1 MLARDTDWRQGDLL
15 TVDTAAALD
24 LVGATDQGRRVIV
37 ITHDCDLPNEGEHYV
52 EVILAEL
59 VVKDPKPDPQL
70 SYAKNPR
77 RLHLVYEGAAAEP
90 LILELRHGDRR
101 SVPKGDF
108 AKRAVK
114 DHKLALPVDAKRAL
128 KQWLA
133 ARYGRP
139 AFPNA
144 FEERLRK
151 RSGKRSVEQ
160 RIARILEPEAKYLVG
175 LFFDLGEQRGVEVVD
190 GEPYAL
196 SISVVYDATE
206 GGANARLSA
215 ERVAGQLRELFEQTY
230 GKPDA
235 ATEIALD
242 ACEAVAD
249 THLTLADLRRVD
261 QWRLEYLSLRDEE
274 QGDFLPVGEMPV

>member
-1 MLARDTDWRQGDLL
+1 MLTRDTDWRQGDLL
-15 TVDTAAALD
+15 TQETAAKLTALNGA
-24 LVGATDQGRRVIV
+24 VGEKHRVVV
-37 ITHDCDLPNEGEHYV
+37 ITHDCDLPNDGETAV
-52 EVILAEL
+52 EVILAD
-59 VVKDPKPDPQL
+59 VVTGANPQF

-77 RLHLVYEGAAAEP
+77 KLHLGYEITGGQP
-90 LILELRHGDRR
+90 IVVELRHAERR
-101 SVPKGDF
+101 VIPKSEFEQHAARDGN
-108 AKRAVK
+108 A
-114 DHKLALPVDAKRAL
+114 LLPVDAKRAL

-144 FEERLRK
+144 FEDRLRK
-151 RSGKRSVEQ
+151 PVDKKNTVEKRIGK
-160 RIARILEPEAKYLVG
+160 ILEPEAKHLVG
-175 LFFDLGEQRGVEVVD
+175 LFFDLGEQRLAEVSA

-206 GGANARLSA
+206 GGTQARQSA
-215 ERVAGQLRELFEQTY
+215 ETVASQLRELFEQVY

-249 THLTLADLRRVD
+249 TSITLADLRRVD
-261 QWRLEYLSLRDEE
+261 QWRLEYISLGDDDH
-274 QGDFLPVGEMPV
+274 GDFLPVGEMPA

>member
-1 MLARDTDWRQGDLL
+1 MLARDTAWRQGDLL
-15 TVDTAAALD
+15 ICETAAALN
-24 LVGATDQGRRVIV
+24 LVAAAEDGRRVIV
-37 ITHDCDLPNEGEHYV
+37 ITHDCDLPHDGESYV
-52 EVILAEL
+52 EVIIAES
-59 VVKDPKPDPQL
+59 VVKPDPQL

-77 RLHLVYEGAAAEP
+77 RLHLAYQNSDALP

-108 AKRAVK
+108 AECAVK
-114 DHKLALPVDAKRAL
+114 DNSLALPVDAKRAL

-139 AFPNA
+139 AFPNE

-151 RSGKRSVEQ
+151 GKVE
-160 RIARILEPEAKYLVG
+160 RKIAKILEPNAKYLVG
-175 LFFDLGEQRGVEVVD
+175 LFFDLSEQRGAEAVG

-196 SISVVYDATE
+196 SVSVVYDATE
-206 GGANARLSA
+206 GGSDARLSA
-215 ERVAGQLRELFEQTY
+215 EQVARRLRELFEKTY
-230 GKPDA
+230 GKPDV

-242 ACEAVAD
+242 TCEAVAD

-261 QWRLEYLSLRDEE
+261 QWRLEYISLRDCD
-274 QGDFLPVGEMPV
+274 QADFLPVGEMPA

>member
-1 MLARDTDWRQGDLL
+1 MLTRDTDWRQGDLL
-15 TVDTAAALD
+15 TQETAVKLTALN
-24 LVGATDQGRRVIV
+24 GAVCEAHRVVV
-37 ITHDCDLPNEGEHYV
+37 ITHDCDIPHEGEISV
-52 EVILAEL
+52 EVIVAD
-59 VVKDPKPDPQL
+59 VVSAPNPQF

-77 RLHLVYEGAAAEP
+77 KLHLGYEVAGGQSVVV
-90 LILELRHGDRR
+90 ELRHAERR
-101 SVPKGDF
+101 IVPKGEFEKHAARD
-108 AKRAVK
+108 
-114 DHKLALPVDAKRAL
+114 DHASLPIDGKRAL

-144 FEERLRK
+144 FENRLRQIVSRK
-151 RSGKRSVEQ
+151 NSVERQ
-160 RIARILEPEAKYLVG
+160 IGKILEPKAKHLVG
-175 LFFDLGEQRGVEVVD
+175 LFFDLGEQRSAEVPA

-206 GGANARLSA
+206 GGTQARESA
-215 ERVAGQLRELFEQTY
+215 EEVASQLRELFGQAY

-249 THLTLADLRRVD
+249 TSITLADLRRVD
-261 QWRLEYLSLRDEE
+261 QWRLEYISLSDDDH
-274 QGDFLPVGEMPV
+274 GDFLSVGETPA

>member
-1 MLARDTDWRQGDLL
+1 M
-15 TVDTAAALD
+15 
-24 LVGATDQGRRVIV
+24 V
-37 ITHDCDLPNEGEHYV
+37 ITHDCDLPHESEHCV
-52 EVILAEL
+52 EVIVAEL

-77 RLHLVYEGAAAEP
+77 RLHLAYEGADAAP

-101 SVPKGDF
+101 SLLKGDF
-108 AKRAVK
+108 AERAVK
-114 DHKLALPVDAKRAL
+114 DNSLALPVDAKRAL

-151 RSGKRSVEQ
+151 LSGKRTVEHL
-160 RIARILEPEAKYLVG
+160 IAKILEPDAKHLVG
-175 LFFDLGEQRGVEVVD
+175 LFFDLGEQRGAEAGE

-196 SISVVYDATE
+196 SISVVYDANE
-206 GGANARLSA
+206 GGSEARLSA
-215 ERVAGQLRELFEQTY
+215 EQVARRLSELFEKSY
-230 GKPDA
+230 GKPDIA
-235 ATEIALD
+235 AEIALD

-249 THLTLADLRRVD
+249 TRMTLADLRRVD
-261 QWRLEYLSLRDEE
+261 QWRLEYLSLSSEDR
-274 QGDFLPVGEMPV
+274 GDFLPAGATPI

>member
-15 TVDTAAALD
+15 TCETAVALG
-24 LVGATDQGRRVIV
+24 LVGATDQGHRAMV
-37 ITHDCDLPNEGEHYV
+37 ITHDCDLPHESEHCV
-52 EVILAEL
+52 EVIVAEL

-77 RLHLVYEGAAAEP
+77 RLHLAYEGADAAP

-108 AKRAVK
+108 AERAVK
-114 DHKLALPVDAKRAL
+114 DNSLALPVDAKRAL

-151 RSGKRSVEQ
+151 LSGKRTVEHL
-160 RIARILEPEAKYLVG
+160 IAKILEPDAKHLVG
-175 LFFDLGEQRGVEVVD
+175 LFFDLGEQRGAEAGE

-196 SISVVYDATE
+196 SISVVYDANE
-206 GGANARLSA
+206 GGSEARLSA
-215 ERVAGQLRELFEQTY
+215 EQVARRLSELFEKSY
-230 GKPDA
+230 GKPDIA
-235 ATEIALD
+235 AEIALD

-249 THLTLADLRRVD
+249 TRMTLADLRRVD
-261 QWRLEYLSLRDEE
+261 QWRLAYLSLSSEDR
-274 QGDFLPVGEMPV
+274 GDFLPAGAT

>member
-1 MLARDTDWRQGDLL
+1 MLGRDTDWRQGDLL
-15 TVDTAAALD
+15 TREAAAALG
-24 LVGATDQGRRVIV
+24 LVAAVDEERRVIV
-37 ITHDCDLPNEGEHYV
+37 ITHDCDLPHGSELCV
-52 EVILAEL
+52 EVIVAEM
-59 VVKDPKPDPQL
+59 VVKEDPQL

-77 RLHLVYEGAAAEP
+77 RLHLAYEGINAAP

-108 AKRAVK
+108 AERAVK
-114 DHKLALPVDAKRAL
+114 DHSLALPIDAKRIL

-139 AFPNA
+139 AFPNE

-151 RSGKRSVEQ
+151 GKVE
-160 RIARILEPEAKYLVG
+160 RKIAKILEPDAKYLVG
-175 LFFDLGEQRGVEVVD
+175 LFFDLGEQRGTEAVE

-196 SISVVYDATE
+196 SVSVVYDANE
-206 GGANARLSA
+206 GGADARGAA
-215 ERVAGQLRELFEQTY
+215 ERVAMQLRELFENTY
-230 GKPDA
+230 GKPDV

-249 THLTLADLRRVD
+249 TYLTLADLRRVD
-261 QWRLEYLSLRDEE
+261 QWRLEYVSLRDDD
-274 QGDFLPVGEMPV
+274 QGDFLPVGEIPV

>member
-15 TVDTAAALD
+15 TCEAAAALG
-24 LVGATDQGRRVIV
+24 LVGAADQGRCVIV
-37 ITHDCDLPNEGEHYV
+37 THDCDLPHDSELCV
-52 EVILAEL
+52 EVIVAEL
-59 VVKDPKPDPQL
+59 VVKEPKPDPQL
-70 SYAKNPR
+70 SNAKNPR
-77 RLHLVYEGAAAEP
+77 RLHLAYEGTDAAS

-101 SVPKGDF
+101 SVPKDDF
-108 AKRAVK
+108 AKRAIK
-114 DHKLALPVDAKRAL
+114 DYNLALPIEAKRAL

-151 RSGKRSVEQ
+151 PSGKRTVEYL
-160 RIARILEPEAKYLVG
+160 IAKILEPNAKYLVG
-175 LFFDLGEQRGVEVVD
+175 LFFDLGEQRGAEAVK

-196 SISVVYDATE
+196 SVSVVYDATKGSGE
-206 GGANARLSA
+206 ARESA
-215 ERVAGQLRELFEQTY
+215 EGVATQLRDLFEMTY
-230 GKPDA
+230 GTPDV

-249 THLTLADLRRVD
+249 THLSLADLRRVD
-261 QWRLEYLSLRDEE
+261 QWRLEYISLQGDDK
-274 QGDFLPVGEMPV
+274 GDFLPVGEMPT

>member
-15 TVDTAAALD
+15 TREAAATFG
-24 LVGATDQGRRVIV
+24 LVDVTDHAHRAVV
-37 ITHDCDLPNEGEHYV
+37 ITHDCDLPHESEHCV
-52 EVILAEL
+52 EVIVAEL
-59 VVKDPKPDPQL
+59 IVKEDPQF
-70 SYAKNPR
+70 SYAKHPR
-77 RLHLVYEGAAAEP
+77 RLHLAYEGIDAAP

-114 DHKLALPVDAKRAL
+114 DYSLALPIDAKRAL

-151 RSGKRSVEQ
+151 LSGKRTVEQ
-160 RIARILEPEAKYLVG
+160 LIAKILEPDAKYLVG
-175 LFFDLGEQRGVEVVD
+175 LFFDLGEQRGTEAVE
-190 GEPYAL
+190 GKPYAL
-196 SISVVYDATE
+196 SVSVVYDANE
-206 GGANARLSA
+206 GGADARTAA
-215 ERVAGQLRELFEQTY
+215 ERVATRLRELFEKTY
-230 GKPDA
+230 GKPDV

-249 THLTLADLRRVD
+249 TYLTLADLRRVD
-261 QWRLEYLSLRDEE
+261 QWRLEYISLRDGE
-274 QGDFLPVGEMPV
+274 QGDFLPVGEIPA